1 MTFSGIV
8 IHGSKHGRTIGYP
21 TVNLEIA
28 DSIKSALPAYGVYAV
43 GAVVRGREYAGA
55 LFWGKRTLFRDTEP
69 VCEIILLGFRG
80 DVYGEEVSV
89 EVITHIRDVVVVN
102 DSREL
107 KELISQDIQ
116 NVKKAYDL
124 SRS

>member
-1 MTFSGIV
+1 MTFTSTV
-8 IHGSKHGRTIGYP
+8 VHGSKHGRSIGYP
-21 TVNLEIA
+21 TVNLQVTDA
-28 DSIKSALPAYGVYAV
+28 VRAALTEYGVYAV
-43 GAVVRGREYAGA
+43 RATLKGKEYAGA
-55 LFWGKRTLFRDTEP
+55 LFWGVRSLFNDDGP
-69 VCEIILLGFRG
+69 VCEIILLSFRG

>member
-55 LFWGKRTLFRDTEP
+55 LFWGKRTLFRD
-69 VCEIILLGFRG
+69 RG

>member
-1 MTFSGIV
+1 
-8 IHGSKHGRTIGYP
+8 
-21 TVNLEIA
+21 
-28 DSIKSALPAYGVYAV
+28 
-43 GAVVRGREYAGA
+43 
-55 LFWGKRTLFRDTEP
+55 
-69 VCEIILLGFRG
+69 G

-116 NVKKAYDL
+116 NVRKAYDL